1 MREIIPLKKDIVF
14 KTLIGKITSI
24 DINHDYKVKDD
35 LIEGNVILSGSYK
48 MTEASV
54 IEEDFY
60 YKIPFGVALSKRIKK
75 DTIKIGIDDFNY
87 DFDKDIMSINVDLE
101 LSCEEENEE
110 KDEEEYVEEKVE
122 DNLIDDYFKEEVDEK
137 APSIK
142 EEKTD
147 IDIEQNITNI
157 TNNII
162 NNDSKYYTYK
172 VYIVREGDNVETICS
187 KYNVTIN
194 DLKDYNNIDDIKV
207 GDKIIIPQLNE

>member
-1 MREIIPLKKDIVF
+1 
-14 KTLIGKITSI
+14 
-24 DINHDYKVKDD
+24 
-35 LIEGNVILSGSYK
+35 
-48 MTEASV
+48 
-54 IEEDFY
+54 
-60 YKIPFGVALSKRIKK
+60 
-75 DTIKIGIDDFNY
+75 
-87 DFDKDIMSINVDLE
+87 MSINVDLE

>member
-75 DTIKIGIDDFNY
+75 DTIKIDIDDFNY